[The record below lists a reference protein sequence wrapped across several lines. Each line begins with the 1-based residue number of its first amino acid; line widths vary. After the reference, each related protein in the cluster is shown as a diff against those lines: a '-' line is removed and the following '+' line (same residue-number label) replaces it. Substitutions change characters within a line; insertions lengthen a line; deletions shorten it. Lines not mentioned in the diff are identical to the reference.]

1 MRPNW
6 LINQL
11 PGGMLDDDF
20 LVRFLSI
27 FQGVADT
34 LVAHPEQLEHLLDP
48 AVTPEPMLRFIGR
61 WLGIESLDAAT
72 PLPVQR
78 RMVAEMGRLIGW
90 RGTRRGLLHALELL
104 TGQPA
109 EVRDNGGV
117 YREGHAPGAAGSPSL
132 RPATAP
138 HVEISVASAG
148 WTTPEHLVALIT
160 DELPASVTFELWV
173 GGARLW
179 PAPVHPVVPPAALSG
194 A

>member
-34 LVAHPEQLEHLLDP
+34 LVAHPEQMEHLLDP

-61 WLGIESLDAAT
+61 WLGIESIDAAT

-117 YREGHAPGAAGSPSL
+117 HREGAAPVV
-132 RPATAP
+132 AP

-160 DELPASVTFELWV
+160 EELPASVTFELWV

-179 PAPVHPVVPPAALSG
+179 PAPAHPVTPPAALSG

>member
-20 LVRFLSI
+20 LLRFLSI
-27 FQGVADT
+27 FQSVADT
-34 LVAHPEQLEHLLDP
+34 LVAHPEQMEHLLDP

-78 RMVAEMGRLIGW
+78 RMVAEMGHLIGW

-117 YREGHAPGAAGSPSL
+117 YPEGQAPGATG
-132 RPATAP
+132 R
-138 HVEISVASAG
+138 HVEISVASPG

-160 DELPASVTFELWV
+160 EELPASVTFELWV

-179 PAPVHPVVPPAALSG
+179 PAPAHPDISPAALSG

>member
-11 PGGMLDDDF
+11 PAGMLDDDF
-20 LVRFLSI
+20 FVRFLSI

-34 LVAHPEQLEHLLDP
+34 LVAHPEQMEHLLDP

-78 RMVAEMGRLIGW
+78 RMVAETGRLIGW

-117 YREGHAPGAAGSPSL
+117 HREGQAQAASLPGL

-138 HVEISVASAG
+138 HVEISVVSAG

-160 DELPASVTFELWV
+160 EELPASVTFELWV
-173 GGARLW
+173 GGVRLW
-179 PAPVHPVVPPAALSG
+179 PAPAHPVTSPAALHG